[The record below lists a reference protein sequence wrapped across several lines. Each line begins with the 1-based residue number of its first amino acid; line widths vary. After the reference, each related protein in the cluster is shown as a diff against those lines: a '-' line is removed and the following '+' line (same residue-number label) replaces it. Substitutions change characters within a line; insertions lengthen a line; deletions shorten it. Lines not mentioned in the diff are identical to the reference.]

1 MFPIT
6 RYEFYEND
14 FVKIYSNEKI
24 EQIHM
29 KNLFNK
35 KKVKNLINSNI
46 ESNNNNLFDNVSLF
60 QAIFFYKTYISN
72 NIYNYTNK
80 INKFCKYFENGST
93 IGIEYYDAFL
103 QLLNNYSNDFQEDI
117 EISIYDNLKEENNSK
132 ENNLSAII
140 DMINDYIKDE
150 ESKTGF
156 LALLRQSFLLGKI
169 RTNI

>member
-1 MFPIT
+1 
-6 RYEFYEND
+6 
-14 FVKIYSNEKI
+14 
-24 EQIHM
+24 M

-80 INKFCKYFENGST
+80 INKFSKYFENGST